1 MAPGGLRNAPLK
13 RSTFDPGLEVSNTA
27 WLPCPPRRYLLP
39 TRPGPFYR
47 SPPAHPIR
55 GGRHHRTKHQV
66 PYKHGSPSPVTV
78 TGPTLSVQPR
88 HLQRFCRP
96 RGVQGGRGAG
106 TTWYSGVHTFP
117 VIQAS
122 ATFCCQANE
131 GVGQTAW
138 VPIWGRTTELIPSR
152 ERQAR
157 SG

>member
-55 GGRHHRTKHQV
+55 RADTTGLSIRFLTNRGV
-66 PYKHGSPSPVTV
+66 PGPL
-78 TGPTLSVQPR
+78 GPTLSVQPR
-88 HLQRFCRP
+88 HLQRSCRP